1 MQAIE
6 NFLSKIS
13 TMTKTAQKYSED
25 IKSELAPDFLAL
37 DFLRRDE
44 LGLSRIL
51 ANLLDPKGS
60 HGQGPVFLEL
70 FLQQFWPEMIPHA
83 SNARVKCEATTSR
96 GRKMDIKVDLTPRS
110 AMVIES
116 KIWWAGDQAHQI
128 KDYLEELKSNCDLYR
143 VLYLTPVKGT
153 RPSKH
158 SIDESLCNE
167 AIVSGRLTLPG
178 PTDLRTWVKEC
189 ISACQSFRVRSF
201 LDELLLFINK
211 RIIGEVNMSNSSKI
225 AEQAVMNK
233 ENLRAAM
240 DIAGSLDSIRRKA
253 FQEFIK
259 KLSGRES
266 SIAIPEGWE
275 LTLDPNIFDTAHSN
289 ISLTPRPRED
299 AKYSVVVNFG
309 RKELG
314 DVAVGIRVLLPVVD
328 NKLQYDHKR
337 DAQDLYEAIQESP
350 INKGKLD
357 LPWWVCWYKFP
368 KYDDWRQPDAVVAM
382 VDDDEGGMVNLAIT
396 ELNEVISFLEDKKL
410 LSKFVK

>member
-1 MQAIE
+1 
-6 NFLSKIS
+6 
-13 TMTKTAQKYSED
+13 
-25 IKSELAPDFLAL
+25 
-37 DFLRRDE
+37 
-44 LGLSRIL
+44 
-51 ANLLDPKGS
+51 
-60 HGQGPVFLEL
+60 
-70 FLQQFWPEMIPHA
+70 
-83 SNARVKCEATTSR
+83 
-96 GRKMDIKVDLTPRS
+96 
-110 AMVIES
+110 
-116 KIWWAGDQAHQI
+116 
-128 KDYLEELKSNCDLYR
+128 
-143 VLYLTPVKGT
+143 
-153 RPSKH
+153 
-158 SIDESLCNE
+158 
-167 AIVSGRLTLPG
+167 
-178 PTDLRTWVKEC
+178 
-189 ISACQSFRVRSF
+189 
-201 LDELLLFINK
+201 
-211 RIIGEVNMSNSSKI
+211 
-225 AEQAVMNK
+225 
-233 ENLRAAM
+233 M

-275 LTLDPNIFDTAHSN
+275 LTLDPNIFDTADSN
-289 ISLTPRPRED
+289 ISLAPRPRED

-328 NKLQYDHKR
+328 NKLQNDHKR

-368 KYDDWRQPDAVVAM
+368 KYIDWRQPDAVVAM